1 MRRAGCALLQAAW
14 ILAWA
19 TGIAGCGSD
28 AKRYEARGVV
38 YDVNSEFEQILIEHE
53 DIPGLMPA
61 MTMNFGVAD
70 PQLLETLETG
80 DRIAFELEFTGE
92 SYRVLSARKLGQGE
106 AGERRLDDLARVRTP
121 APAFDL
127 TDQAGQPVSLESLQ
141 GRTLLVDFVYT
152 RCPGPCPALTS
163 QHVAIQRKLPPALRE
178 RVWFVSISIDPAFDT
193 PDVMRRYAEAR
204 GADLTRWSFLT
215 GDPDRV
221 AGVVKRFGVG
231 SLRQADG
238 TIEHLVATFVVDP
251 QGLIAE
257 RLIGLDHGA
266 DEVVEVLEK
275 VASGGRGAPTS

>member
-1 MRRAGCALLQAAW
+1 VRRAGRTLLRAAW
-14 ILAWA
+14 VLAFA
-19 TGIAGCGSD
+19 TGIVACGSD
-28 AKRYEARGVV
+28 AQRYEARGVV

-61 MTMNFGVAD
+61 MTMNFDVAD
-70 PQLLETLETG
+70 PQLLETLDTG
-80 DRIAFELEFTGE
+80 DRIVFELEFTGE
-92 SYRVLSARKLGQGE
+92 SYRILSASKIGQGE
-106 AGERRLDDLARVRTP
+106 AGDRRIDDLAQVRTP

-127 TDQAGQPVSLESLQ
+127 TDQSGQAVSIESLR

-163 QHVAIQRKLPPALRE
+163 QHVAIQRKLPDALRD

-193 PDVMRRYAEAR
+193 PEVMKSYAEAR

-231 SLRQADG
+231 SLRQPDG
-238 TIEHLVATFVVDP
+238 TIEHLVATFVVDANG
-251 QGLIAE
+251 QIAE
-257 RLIGLDHGA
+257 RFIGLDHGA
-266 DEVVEVLEK
+266 EEIIGTLEK
-275 VASGGRGAPTS
+275 VASG